1 MRNSVVIQV
10 SKLNSGV
17 VVHFGAPQN
26 RENVKQV
33 EMQVNSKT
41 KTMVDEPA
49 KLQGSDFNLFF
60 PLVATTEIDKVDF
73 AEIERIMQIN
83 GVAHNVTNIT
93 TKAVASM
100 SVTYD
105 VVYNE
110 PQKS

>member
-1 MRNSVVIQV
+1 MRNSVVIEV
-10 SKLNSGV
+10 SKINSGV
-17 VVHFGAPQN
+17 VVHFGAQKI

-33 EMQVNSKT
+33 EIKVNST
-41 KTMVDEPA
+41 AKTMVDEPA

-83 GVAHNVTNIT
+83 GVAHNVTSIT
-93 TKAVASM
+93 IKNAGSR

-110 PQKS
+110 PEKS